1 VVFGLAP
8 GSTGSGNFGAVT
20 DNGDGT
26 YTATFTATTAGTVTF
41 NATTGGATITDGQS
55 VTITAGPV
63 SAANSSVTSPADNG
77 TIASGDTTPVTF
89 SAEDASGNPVSGLT
103 DVVFG
108 LDPSSTGSGT
118 FGPVTDNGDGTYTAT
133 FTATT
138 AGPVTFNASTGG
150 TTVTDSQSVTITAGP
165 ASAATSSLT
174 SPADGGSVASGD
186 TVPVTLTA
194 QDAAGNPVAGLTD
207 VVFGLAP
214 GSTGSGNFGAVT
226 DNGDGTY
233 TATFTATTVG
243 TVTFNATT
251 GGATITDG
259 QPVTI
264 TAGPVDQANS
274 SVASPADGGTIA
286 SGATAPVTFTAQDA
300 NGNPISGLTDVVF
313 GLDGSSTG
321 NGTFGAV
328 TDNGDGTYTATFTAV
343 GAGTVTFN
351 AATGGVTVTDSQS
364 TTITAGPVSAA
375 NSSVT
380 SPADNGTIASGDTA
394 PVTLTAEDAAGNPV
408 PGLTDVV
415 FGLAPG
421 STGSGNFGPVTD
433 NGDGTYTAT
442 FTAVGAGSVTFNA
455 ATGGVTVTDSQST
468 TITAGPVSAANSSV
482 TSDATPVIPIGA
494 VVTVTFTA
502 NDAAGNP
509 VAGLT
514 DVVIGLDPASLGTG
528 TFSAVTD
535 NGDGTYTATFTA
547 DTDGPIMF
555 DATTGGVTVTDSSPV
570 LIA

>member
-1 VVFGLAP
+1 
-8 GSTGSGNFGAVT
+8 
-20 DNGDGT
+20 
-26 YTATFTATTAGTVTF
+26 
-41 NATTGGATITDGQS
+41 
-55 VTITAGPV
+55 
-63 SAANSSVTSPADNG
+63 
-77 TIASGDTTPVTF
+77 
-89 SAEDASGNPVSGLT
+89 
-103 DVVFG
+103 
-108 LDPSSTGSGT
+108 
-118 FGPVTDNGDGTYTAT
+118 
-133 FTATT
+133 
-138 AGPVTFNASTGG
+138 
-150 TTVTDSQSVTITAGP
+150 
-165 ASAATSSLT
+165 
-174 SPADGGSVASGD
+174 
-186 TVPVTLTA
+186 
-194 QDAAGNPVAGLTD
+194 
-207 VVFGLAP
+207 
-214 GSTGSGNFGAVT
+214 
-226 DNGDGTY
+226 
-233 TATFTATTVG
+233 
-243 TVTFNATT
+243 
-251 GGATITDG
+251 
-259 QPVTI
+259 
-264 TAGPVDQANS
+264 
-274 SVASPADGGTIA
+274 
-286 SGATAPVTFTAQDA
+286 
-300 NGNPISGLTDVVF
+300 
-313 GLDGSSTG
+313 
-321 NGTFGAV
+321 
-328 TDNGDGTYTATFTAV
+328 
-343 GAGTVTFN
+343 
-351 AATGGVTVTDSQS
+351 
-364 TTITAGPVSAA
+364 VSAA